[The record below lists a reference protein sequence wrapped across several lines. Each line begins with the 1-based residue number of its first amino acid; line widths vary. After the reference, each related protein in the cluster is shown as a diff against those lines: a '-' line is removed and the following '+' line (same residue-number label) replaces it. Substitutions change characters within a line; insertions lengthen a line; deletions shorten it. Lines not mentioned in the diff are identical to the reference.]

1 MKQPHMC
8 TIIGSS
14 GSNCALIILFQLYGS
29 KAELLKVIY
38 SGWSVLPSAPPPPPT
53 PPPPPPPQTF
63 ILEEEL
69 VQYQYN
75 LIQFLSN
82 LSKTIPHQKTTDIIL
97 QMLTSLAFL

>member
-29 KAELLKVIY
+29 KGVLFMVIY
-38 SGWSVLPSAPPPPPT
+38 SGWSLLPSAPPPPP
-53 PPPPPPPQTF
+53 TF

>member
-38 SGWSVLPSAPPPPPT
+38 SGWFVLPPAPPPPP
-53 PPPPPPPQTF
+53 TF

-97 QMLTSLAFL
+97 QMLTSLVFL

>member
-38 SGWSVLPSAPPPPPT
+38 SGWSVLPSAT
-53 PPPPPPPQTF
+53 PPPPPTF

>member
-1 MKQPHMC
+1 MR

-14 GSNCALIILFQLYGS
+14 GSNCALIILFQLYSS
-29 KAELLKVIY
+29 KAGLLKVIY
-38 SGWSVLPSAPPPPPT
+38 SGWSVLPSAPPPPPS
-53 PPPPPPPQTF
+53 TF

>member
-38 SGWSVLPSAPPPPPT
+38 SGWSVLPSAPPP
-53 PPPPPPPQTF
+53 TF

>member
-38 SGWSVLPSAPPPPPT
+38 SGWSVLPSAPPPPP
-53 PPPPPPPQTF
+53 QTF

>member
-38 SGWSVLPSAPPPPPT
+38 SGWSVLPSAPPPPP
-53 PPPPPPPQTF
+53 PTF
-63 ILEEEL
+63 ILEEL

>member
-38 SGWSVLPSAPPPPPT
+38 SGWSVLPSAPPPPPPL
-53 PPPPPPPQTF
+53 PPTF